1 MTDSREPISRSAG
14 CDSSLVL
21 RAGGERAL
29 RVEDG
34 FIAFKGFDGTYL
46 QVRASSISV
55 YCLAND
61 TMPVKGTPP
70 RESVVI
76 SFTVF
81 DHQYV
86 IVDPTAADWYE
97 FENAVRNMR

>member
-14 CDSSLVL
+14 SDSSLVL

-29 RVEDG
+29 RIEDG
-34 FIAFKGFDGTYL
+34 FIAFKGYDGTCL
-46 QVRASSISV
+46 QVRASSIST
-55 YCLAND
+55 YCLMKEAVS
-61 TMPVKGTPP
+61 VKNASP

-76 SFTVF
+76 SFTIADRPYF
-81 DHQYV
+81 
-86 IVDPTAADWYE
+86 IADPTAADWYE